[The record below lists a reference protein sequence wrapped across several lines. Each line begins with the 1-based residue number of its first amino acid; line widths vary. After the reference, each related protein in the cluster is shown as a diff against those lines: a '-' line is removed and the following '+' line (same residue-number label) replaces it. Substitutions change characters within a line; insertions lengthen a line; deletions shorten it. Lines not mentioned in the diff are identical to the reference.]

1 MGQMIKT
8 LFRLLL
14 LPIEVIIIMYV
25 ASWAVNSTRN
35 MINSLEEYRVN
46 NKDNNPVVGGQ
57 M

>member
-1 MGQMIKT
+1 MIKT

-14 LPIEVIIIMYV
+14 LPITVIIIMYV

-35 MINSLEEYRVN
+35 MINQLEYYRVN
-46 NKDNNPVVGGQ
+46 HKDNNPVVGGQ